1 MGSNEP
7 VNTAQMY
14 RLLGLRLRNLTIN
27 PGQEWPAIHREE
39 TTFNEMMSSFALPLI
54 GLVALGTFISQLIN
68 QQAFLLE
75 LALKKVGVE
84 FAALFLG
91 LIVAWYFVLWIMK
104 YFHFEPSR
112 ETAAKLT
119 IYSSSS
125 LYLVLL
131 ITALVPE
138 VFFLQIFG
146 FYAIYL
152 MWIGVRLLKGPSQ
165 VQKNWFS
172 LVAGLA
178 ILGFPY
184 LIRIVLLNLITI

>member
-1 MGSNEP
+1 MGAHEP

-14 RLLGLRLRNLTIN
+14 RLLGLRLRNLIISPAREWTTI
-27 PGQEWPAIHREE
+27 HEE
-39 TTFNEMMSSFALPLI
+39 QTSFNDMMSSFALPLI
-54 GLVALGTFISQLIN
+54 GLVALGTFVSQLIN

-84 FAALFLG
+84 FSSLFVG
-91 LIVAWYFVLWIMK
+91 LLLAWYFVGWIMK

-112 ETAAKLT
+112 EVAAKLT
-119 IYSSSS
+119 IYSSSC

-138 VFFLQIFG
+138 IFFLQIFV
-146 FYAIYL
+146 FYTVFL
-152 MWIGVRLLKGPSQ
+152 VWTGVKMLQGPAKA
-165 VQKNWFS
+165 QKSWFA